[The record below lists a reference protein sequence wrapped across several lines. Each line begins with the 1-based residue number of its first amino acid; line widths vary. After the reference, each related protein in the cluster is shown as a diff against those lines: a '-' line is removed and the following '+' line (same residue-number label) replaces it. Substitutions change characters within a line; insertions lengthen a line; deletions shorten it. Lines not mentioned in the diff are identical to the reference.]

1 MLVRNWVCMF
11 TSPFQAQ
18 RLNSGRVIV
27 WAIVQVSNAT
37 IQGISVV
44 ATREQAGG
52 RKGRWVFFL
61 LWACCVLFTCEQ
73 PCVGLHT
80 AVLTIWQT
88 TTLGIQAPD

>member
-44 ATREQAGG
+44 ATREQVGG
-52 RKGRWVFFL
+52 RKGRWVFFFVMG
-61 LWACCVLFTCEQ
+61 VLCAF
-73 PCVGLHT
+73 HM
-80 AVLTIWQT
+80 
-88 TTLGIQAPD
+88 